1 MVSIATAPR
10 FDQAGTGSVET
21 SGRYPDHVTG
31 LTGDDLRVV
40 QAAFPGRE
48 VVSVDRLRG
57 GSKKGVYRLTL
68 DDDTTAIAYAWHA
81 DEDHWPDAG
90 DSDPGDPFGHATG
103 PDLFAAAH
111 ATLSG
116 IGVRVP
122 RLIMRRGEIALLED
136 VHGSLEALC
145 RRDPHRAEPV
155 LARLGDTVRAMH
167 RHRRTRYGRPGAG
180 QPTEPPEHVVLRR
193 ALGQLAEASTQV
205 ERIATARQRIADT
218 LLARHAAVSP
228 RTGYGLIHGELGPDH
243 VHVDAAGQPVL
254 IDIEGV
260 MFFDVEWE
268 HAFLE
273 LRFGANYQHFHT
285 DGLDPA
291 RLRLY
296 RLAMYLSL
304 VAGPL
309 RLLAGD
315 FPDRAAM
322 ADIAAGNIDRTLA
335 ELDSGGSTAA
345 LPLPRQAD
353 HGGGSSLAT

>member
-10 FDQAGTGSVET
+10 VDQVGNGSTET

-31 LTGDDLRVV
+31 LTSDDLRVV
-40 QAAFPGRE
+40 HAAFPGRE

-68 DDDTTAIAYAWHA
+68 DDDTTGIAYVWRA
-81 DEDHWPDAG
+81 DEDYWPAIG
-90 DSDPGDPFGHATG
+90 DSDPDDPFGHASG
-103 PDLFAAAH
+103 SEVFAAAH

-136 VHGSLEALC
+136 VHGSLEELC
-145 RRDPHRAEPV
+145 GRDPHRAEPV

-167 RHRRTRYGRPGAG
+167 RHRRAWYGRPGSG
-180 QPTEPPEHVVLRR
+180 QPTEPVEHVVLRR

-205 ERIATARQRIADT
+205 ERIASARQRIEDT
-218 LLARHAAVSP
+218 LRARHAAVAP
-228 RTGYGLIHGELGPDH
+228 RAEYVLIHGELGPDH
-243 VHVDAAGQPVL
+243 VYVDAADQPVL
-254 IDIEGV
+254 IDIEGI

-285 DGLDPA
+285 AGLDPA

-309 RLLAGD
+309 RLLDGD
-315 FPDRAAM
+315 FPRRAGM
-322 ADIAAGNIDRTLA
+322 MDIVADNLDRTLA
-335 ELDSGGSTAA
+335 ELS
-345 LPLPRQAD
+345 
-353 HGGGSSLAT
+353 